1 MVTSD
6 IVSGVLHVHRVAH
19 PDYPSCDRLTTMSK
33 DELISA
39 FYICFNL
46 FMLPRTLHVNLID

>member
-33 DELISA
+33 EKLISA
-39 FYICFNL
+39 LICL
-46 FMLPRTLHVNLID
+46 CYHVHCMLI